1 MWRKVT
7 PCTLLVGLEIVAGTM
22 ENSMEVSQKAKDR
35 TIIWSIN
42 NSPRYISGEKNK
54 NTNSKRYIKPKV
66 QSSTVDNGPDMKA
79 NQMFM
84 NKWIKTI
91 WCVCTVECYTA
102 IKKQSSALQQCGWT
116 SRILCL
122 MKTDKNTFCGIIY
135 MWNLKLQLCR

>member
-7 PCTLLVGLEIVAGTM
+7 PCTLLVGLKIVAGTM

-42 NSPRYISGEKNK
+42 NSPGYISREKNK
-54 NTNSKRYIKPKV
+54 NTNSKRYINPKV
-66 QSSTVDNGPDMKA
+66 QSSTIDNGQDMKA

-91 WCVCTVECYTA
+91 WCVCTVEYYTA
-102 IKKQSSALQQCGWT
+102 VKAKFCHSAMWMDLQNIMLNEDRQNHF
-116 SRILCL
+116 L
-122 MKTDKNTFCGIIY
+122 
-135 MWNLKLQLCR
+135 